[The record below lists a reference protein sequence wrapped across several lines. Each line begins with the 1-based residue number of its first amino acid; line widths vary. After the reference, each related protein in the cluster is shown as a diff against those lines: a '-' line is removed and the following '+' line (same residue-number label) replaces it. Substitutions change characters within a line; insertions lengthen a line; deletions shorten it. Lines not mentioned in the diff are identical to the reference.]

1 MEDKKIIVLLSAYNG
16 ELYVAEQIESI
27 LQQTWKNVE
36 IYVRDDGSSD
46 GTGAILKQY
55 EAEGKIRLEMG
66 KNVGF
71 IKSFFWLV
79 EHCGEADYYAYA
91 DQDDV
96 WFPDKLAMA
105 MELLEKKDAARPL
118 LYFSNYDYYDGQLNF
133 VSHQKDTKKHPTFA
147 NALVDCMPLG
157 FNSVFNRTAC
167 ELMKQHIPQA
177 SCGHD
182 WWTYLVC
189 QGLGE
194 VIYDRRPTVKY
205 RRHEGNASPGGM
217 AFFKHQIWRIRKFF
231 GQGYFANVHKML
243 QEYEKYYKGQ
253 LSRQDQKLLRL
264 FTQDGFHPV
273 MALKKVFYPHK
284 FRQTVVDEL
293 MVRVVFLIGK
303 L

>member
-1 MEDKKIIVLLSAYNG
+1 MEEKKILVLLSAYNG
-16 ELYVAEQIESI
+16 EEYIAQQLDSI
-27 LQQTWKNVE
+27 LEQTWKNVE

-46 GTGAILKQY
+46 GTRAILQTYKND
-55 EAEGKIRLEMG
+55 GRIHLELG
-66 KNVGF
+66 ENVGF

-79 EHCGEADYYAYA
+79 EHCGDADYYAYA

-96 WFPDKLAMA
+96 WFADKLAMA
-105 MELLEKKDAARPL
+105 MELLEKKEQDKPL
-118 LYFSNYDYYDGQLNF
+118 LYFSNYDFYDSQLHF
-133 VSHQKDTKKHPTFA
+133 VSHQKGEKKHPTFC

-157 FNSVFNRTAC
+157 FNSVFNRAAR
-167 ELMKQHIPQA
+167 ELMKNQPPQD

-194 VIYDRRPTVKY
+194 VLYDERPTVKY

-217 AFFKHQIWRIRKFF
+217 AFFKHQLWRIRKFF
-231 GQGYFANVHKML
+231 GQGYFTNVHKML
-243 QEYEKYYKGQ
+243 QEYERYYGER
-253 LSRQDQKLLRL
+253 LSLADRKLLQL
-264 FTQDGFHPV
+264 FTKDGFHPLV
-273 MALKKVFYPHK
+273 TLKKVLYPHR
-284 FRQTVVDEL
+284 FRQTIVDEL